1 MYKGI
6 LRQED
11 IIMKT
16 KRIKYVSIIAFFI
29 ICGVWYLVS
38 SKTQNQETIF
48 ISEDEVLEVV
58 EITKE
63 PTETEVYSKVK
74 IVVHV
79 CGAVENP
86 GVYELEEDSRVYQA
100 IAKAGGVLESAA
112 PEQLNQAACLSDGQQ
127 LYIPFRGEES
137 PVADSQEQNFEQTG
151 VNINTAGK
159 EELMTLPG
167 IGEAKA
173 EAIISYREEHGDFK
187 DIQEL
192 TNIAGIKTSVYEK
205 IKELVRIR

>member
-1 MYKGI
+1 
-6 LRQED
+6 
-11 IIMKT
+11 MKT

-38 SKTQNQETIF
+38 SKTQNQETVSV
-48 ISEDEVLEVV
+48 SEDEVLEVV

-112 PEQLNQAACLSDGQQ
+112 PEQLNQAACLFDGQQ
-127 LYIPFRGEES
+127 LYIPFQGEES
-137 PVADSQEQNFEQTG
+137 PVAGSQEQNFEQTG

-167 IGEAKA
+167 IGESKA